1 MIKPPKLMPG
11 DTVAAISLSWGGA
24 HTFPHRYLAGRQQLQ
39 DTFGLRVIESR
50 YALKDA
56 AWLARNPQARAED
69 LMQAFADPTIK
80 AIISTIGGDDS
91 IRILPYLDLDVIR
104 ANPKIFLGY
113 SDTTCCRMASEHKS
127 IVTSKR
133 SQSLRAR

>member
-11 DTVAAISLSWGGA
+11 DTIAAISLSWGGA
-24 HTFPHRYLAGRQQLQ
+24 YTFPQRYLAGKQQFQ
-39 DTFGLRVIESR
+39 DAFGLRAVESR

-91 IRILPYLDLDVIR
+91 IRILPHLDL
-104 ANPKIFLGY
+104 
-113 SDTTCCRMASEHKS
+113 
-127 IVTSKR
+127 
-133 SQSLRAR
+133 